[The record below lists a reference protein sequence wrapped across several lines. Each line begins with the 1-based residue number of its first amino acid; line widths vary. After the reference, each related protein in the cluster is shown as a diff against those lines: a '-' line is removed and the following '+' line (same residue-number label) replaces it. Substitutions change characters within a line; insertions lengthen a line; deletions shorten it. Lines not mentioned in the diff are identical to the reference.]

1 MAKTTVTKFCS
12 PVCSKK
18 GYKHKIKNEKI
29 AVSNIETKK
38 IIDKPIEDLKSREFM
53 TVRQVAKL
61 LCSSRVTVHNLINS
75 GRLQAVKLGERTTR
89 ISRANIDRLFQQD
102 FIPMVNTLEPKT
114 KPLKFVS
121 SEWYGLTEILEKFSI
136 SDSTLRIIARR
147 ENIEKHRNGKF
158 IFYRKKQIDSIFNSS
173 TINNV

>member
-1 MAKTTVTKFCS
+1 M
-12 PVCSKK
+12 CSKR
-18 GYKHKIKNEKI
+18 GYKQRIKNEKI

-38 IIDKPIEDLKSREFM
+38 IIDKPIEDLKSREVL
-53 TVRQVAKL
+53 TVPQIAKIL
-61 LCSSRVTVHNLINS
+61 GLSNKAVYNMVND
-75 GRLQAVKLGERTTR
+75 GRLKAKNLGERMVR
-89 ISRANIDRLFQQD
+89 IKRTDFDNLFKQD
-102 FIPMVNTLEPKT
+102 FIPMMKTLPIKT

-121 SEWYGLTEILEKFSI
+121 SEWYGLTEILEKFGI

-173 TINNV
+173 TINNL